1 MEGVKT
7 GPKLKILTE
16 DQIDEIHEASLL
28 ILGRTG
34 VRYDSPMAVE
44 RLVKFG
50 AVLKPDSKDVVTF
63 PRSYIEDSLKKI
75 PRWRTYFA
83 RNPKNDIAYDGEHL
97 FAGSLGGNPSIL
109 DLDTGQPRASVLED
123 VESTAR
129 VMDALPNCSSVG
141 NAVVATEVPAEI
153 QAVKTVEAL
162 MKNTSKC
169 VFGYSLNKETIDVLV
184 DMWAVVAG
192 GHEELRKRPLL
203 SMFGSPSSPLTY
215 DRSVCEVMVRS
226 AEHGVPV
233 DIVPCPMAGGTAPV
247 TLAGGLAQQNAELLA
262 GIMLVQTVDQRLP
275 TCYSGRLSILDLRT
289 GANLWGGA
297 EMALASAATVQIA
310 HRYHIGCD
318 VYGVTSDA
326 PSWGMQMGLERMMT
340 AVIPAMAGADALSG
354 IGGAWGTNTSYEM
367 LVIDN
372 EIYGD
377 VFRAVQGIEVDRG
390 RLALDVIDKVGHMGT
405 FLSQMHT
412 MDYLKKGE
420 IRTSP
425 LWDKRG
431 AERAWKEGIK
441 PLEEK
446 AREEARRILK
456 EHEPERLDK
465 DVEKELARVV
475 KEASKSLM

>member
-16 DQIDEIHEASLL
+16 GQIDEIHEASLS
-28 ILGRTG
+28 ILERTG

-44 RLVKFG
+44 RLVKHG
-50 AVLKPDSKDVVTF
+50 AVLKHDSKDVVIF
-63 PRSYIEDSLKKI
+63 PRSLVEDSLKKI

-83 RNPKNDIAYDGEHL
+83 RNPKNDITCDGEHL

-109 DLDTGQPRASVLED
+109 DLDTGMPRASVLED
-123 VESTAR
+123 VENTAR
-129 VMDALPNCSSVG
+129 VMDALPNCHSIA
-141 NAVVATEVPAEI
+141 NNVVATEVPPEI

-169 VFGYSLNKETIDVLV
+169 VSGYALNKETIDVMV

-192 GHEELRKRPLL
+192 GHEELRKRQML
-203 SMFGSPSSPLTY
+203 SMFGSPSSPLTF

-226 AEHGVPV
+226 AELGVPV

-247 TLAGGLAQQNAELLA
+247 TLAGGLAQQNAEMLA
-262 GIMLVQTVDQRLP
+262 GIMLVQTVDFRLP
-275 TCYSGRLSILDLRT
+275 TGYSGRLSVLDLRN
-289 GANLWGGA
+289 GANLWGMA
-297 EMALASAATVQIA
+297 EVALASAATVQIA

-326 PSWGMQMGLERMMT
+326 PSWGMQMGLERMLVS
-340 AVIPAMAGADALSG
+340 VIPAMAGADSLSG
-354 IGGAWGTNTSYEM
+354 IGGAWGTNSSYEM

-377 VFRAVQGIEVDRG
+377 VFRVVQGIEVDKG
-390 RLALDVIDKVGHMGT
+390 RLALDVIDKVGNMGT

-412 MDYLKKGE
+412 MEYLRRGE
-420 IRTSP
+420 IRISP

-431 AERAWKEGIK
+431 AERAWKEGIR
-441 PLEEK
+441 PLEER

-465 DVEKELARVV
+465 DIEKELARVV